1 MSSETVSQ
9 CEPQQDGRRRIDP
22 PRSPRGLGEL
32 LQCAEKRANKKNS
45 LPCPRRAFW
54 ADRTKARP
62 PAIGICPCVA
72 QAIDGRGLLSGANH
86 SRSRASISHRRCWP
100 MLNHR
105 CREGC
110 HRGSRPHR
118 QQQAERIQADPRGGR
133 DLWTGLSGSS
143 AHACS
148 GRQRGSHF
156 VLSRHP
162 HGCASPPLCRLRRRR
177 RSSSEDRRLLG

>member
-1 MSSETVSQ
+1 M
-9 CEPQQDGRRRIDP
+9 RRRRMGVDASIRRAAREVSGVCLGSG
-22 PRSPRGLGEL
+22 RSAP
-32 LQCAEKRANKKNS
+32 NKKNS
-45 LPCPRRAFW
+45 LPSPTTGVL
-54 ADRTKARP
+54 ADRTKTQR
-62 PAIGICPCVA
+62 AIGICPCVA

-148 GRQRGSHF
+148 GRQRGSLF